1 MQVRELFQ
9 TLKEVPEEIQE
20 KTMATTSG
28 MQKCRRRR
36 KFRKH
41 DCDVQHA
48 GMQAPEEIQ
57 ENIVDVAKVSGIL
70 VWVK

>member
-1 MQVRELFQ
+1 
-9 TLKEVPEEIQE
+9 
-20 KTMATTSG
+20 MATTSG
-28 MQKCRRRR
+28 MQKCWRRI

>member
-1 MQVRELFQ
+1 M
-9 TLKEVPEEIQE
+9 TAPEEIQE
-20 KTMATTSG
+20 KTGWLRRLA
-28 MQKCRRRR
+28 CRNAGAGE